1 MSVRLILKYLQ
12 HIFNV
17 LRYPKKTLTIIG
29 GSMLAIFIV
38 VLVGAFYLEANTTAA
53 EVTSV
58 VQSVEKTIAV
68 TGTATRSTS
77 PDLLVVQFGIE
88 TQEKTAKEALD
99 KNSSSMNQIINAI
112 KSTGIVESDISTAR
126 FNIYSVYE
134 GYEDQI
140 TKQWMQK
147 LSGYRVTN
155 TVTVET
161 TKLKLAA
168 DIVDGAVAS
177 GANKVDSVYFTLSP
191 ELQLQI
197 QDELIEKAV
206 ENAQKKAENALV
218 PLNYKIIGIK
228 MVSLYDFAIPPPMP
242 MYDMSY
248 DALTKSSTPTPLFSS
263 DQDVTT
269 TANVVFLIGI
279 D

>member
-1 MSVRLILKYLQ
+1 MLTNS
-12 HIFNV
+12 
-17 LRYPKKTLTIIG
+17 KKTLTIIG
-29 GSMLAIFIV
+29 SFALAIFIV
-38 VLVGAFYLEANTTAA
+38 ALLGAFYLEENAAAVEITSTIQTA
-53 EVTSV
+53 
-58 VQSVEKTIAV
+58 EKTITT

-77 PDLLVVQFGIE
+77 PDLLVIQFGVE
-88 TQEKTAKEALD
+88 TQEKTAKNALD

-112 KSTGIVESDISTAR
+112 KSTGVIETDISTAR
-126 FNIYSVYE
+126 FNIYPVYE

-140 TKQWMQK
+140 TKRWMQE

-168 DIVDGAVAS
+168 DIIDGAVAA
-177 GANKVDSVYFTLSP
+177 GANKVDSVAFTLSP

-197 QDELIEKAV
+197 QDELIGKAV
-206 ENAQKKAENALV
+206 QNAQKKAENALIPV
-218 PLNYKIIGIK
+218 NYKIVGIK
-228 MVSLYDFAIPPPMP
+228 MISLSDFVMPPPMP
-242 MYDMSY
+242 MYEKSY
-248 DALTKSSTPTPLFSS
+248 DASARPSASTPLFSS

>member
-1 MSVRLILKYLQ
+1 MLT
-12 HIFNV
+12 N
-17 LRYPKKTLTIIG
+17 PKKNITLIG
-29 GSMLAIFIV
+29 SFALAILV
-38 VLVGAFYLEANTTAA
+38 VVSIGAFYLEENSTTAEITPA
-53 EVTSV
+53 I
-58 VQSVEKTIAV
+58 QSMEKTITV
-68 TGTATRSTS
+68 TGTATRSAS
-77 PDLLVVQFGIE
+77 PDLLVVQFGVE

-99 KNSSSMNQIINAI
+99 KNSLSMNQIVNAI
-112 KSTGIVESDISTAR
+112 KSVGIMEADISTAR
-126 FNIYSVYE
+126 FNIYPVYE
-134 GYEDQI
+134 GYEDPI
-140 TKQWMQK
+140 TKRWMQE

-168 DIVDGAVAS
+168 DIIDNAVAS

-197 QDELIEKAV
+197 QDELIGNAV
-206 ENAQKKAENALV
+206 QNAQKKAENALI

-228 MVSLYDFAIPPPMP
+228 LVSLSDFAIPPPMP
-242 MYDMSY
+242 MYEKSFDSM
-248 DALTKSSTPTPLFSS
+248 AKSSASTPLFSS

-279 D
+279 DI